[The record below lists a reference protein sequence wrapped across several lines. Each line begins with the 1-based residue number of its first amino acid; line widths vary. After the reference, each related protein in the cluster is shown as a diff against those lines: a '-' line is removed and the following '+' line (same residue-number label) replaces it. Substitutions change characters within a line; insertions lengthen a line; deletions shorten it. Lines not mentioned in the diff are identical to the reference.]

1 MGEGKDHILSRY
13 DADLLAYRD
22 HVLVMGR
29 QALEQVRNAVQA
41 LTGPDVGLARQVLY
55 RERKLNELDMAGQE
69 EGIRLL
75 TVHHPVAN
83 DLRLVLALTRSLSDL
98 ERIGNQGKK
107 IARISLQNFD
117 TELAAPDPALFA
129 DVPIMSE
136 VATRMLADALAAW
149 VKDDFETAVQVA
161 QTDAKLDRL
170 AEMYG
175 GVGNNQGRVAE
186 EFYYNSLKHDPV
198 LNGIRFDVIDKNVTR
213 TKAGIEEEY
222 DLLLINGQDVMIVE
236 VKYRLHPKDIV
247 RLLNRKLGNFLKLFP
262 QYRSYRLHP
271 VLATF
276 SADDDVRRMALERG
290 ILVLQRRGH
299 VIETLAA

>member
-55 RERKLNELDMAGQE
+55 RERRLNELDMAGQE

-161 QTDAKLDRL
+161 QTDAKLDQLFESSLRRL
-170 AEMYG
+170 STYLFEDPRYIRSVVDAILAIKAVEA
-175 GVGNNQGRVAE
+175 VGDNAAKLARHLI
-186 EFYYNSLKHDPV
+186 FV
-198 LNGIRFDVIDKNVTR
+198 LRGSDV
-213 TKAGIEEEY
+213 
-222 DLLLINGQDVMIVE
+222 
-236 VKYRLHPKDIV
+236 
-247 RLLNRKLGNFLKLFP
+247 
-262 QYRSYRLHP
+262 
-271 VLATF
+271 
-276 SADDDVRRMALERG
+276 
-290 ILVLQRRGH
+290 GH
-299 VIETLAA
+299 VNAESLTAEVLDRSPKHTDPPSG